1 MPGIVISLKGLLP
14 GYSAYTHF
22 LIICGGHEAVK
33 QPQTRWFHH
42 LQWRQLT
49 KKKKHFPHHTH
60 SHYCKKMDGNL
71 FVTGRN
77 RRLPVVVITG
87 TPSIF
92 DRFRLGSPF
101 GRQPVSRLA
110 PTAVMFTNNLGHAVV
125 SSHCFPLFCFH
136 GVKILLRH
144 VVDNKT
150 HKKWW
155 VAPKSTGVKRKAR
168 GPESARRSLQEFY
181 F

>member
-1 MPGIVISLKGLLP
+1 MRQWSNPKPDDFITCNDANLQRRRNTS
-14 GYSAYTHF
+14 
-22 LIICGGHEAVK
+22 LII
-33 QPQTRWFHH
+33 
-42 LQWRQLT
+42 LT
-49 KKKKHFPHHTH
+49 HTTV
-60 SHYCKKMDGNL
+60 KKMDGNL
-71 FVTGRN
+71 FVTGRS

-136 GVKILLRH
+136 EVKILLRH

-150 HKKWW
+150 HKKWR